1 MERKHVMK
9 KSTIKAGEV
18 YQVKVSGK
26 LTEVRI
32 VGGNP
37 HGGWDGI
44 NLATKKEVRI
54 KSGARLRK
62 PISQKAKEAAGEQTK
77 THTPPQVETQTPET
91 GTTPSTKKERHKA
104 KPSGLDLAAKIL
116 QEAGKPL
123 NCQEIVKQLLDNGLW
138 KTDGKTPAATIYS
151 AIITEIKKKGAESRF
166 RKTERG
172 KFEFAA

>member
-1 MERKHVMK
+1 MK

-26 LTEVRI
+26 LAQVRI
-32 VGGNP
+32 IGGNP

-44 NLATKKEVRI
+44 NLATKKQVRI

-62 PISQKAKEAAGEQTK
+62 PISEKAKEAAQEQTK
-77 THTPPQVETQTPET
+77 TTTPPHTPPQVQTQTDESS
-91 GTTPSTKKERHKA
+91 TTASPKKERTQT
-104 KPSGLDLAAKIL
+104 KPGGLSCAARVLAE
-116 QEAGKPL
+116 EARPL
-123 NCQEIVKQLLDNGLW
+123 SCPEMVKLMLEKGYW

-151 AIITEIKKKGAESRF
+151 AILMEIKKKGADSRF

-172 KFEFAA
+172 KFELAK

>member
-1 MERKHVMK
+1 MK

-26 LTEVRI
+26 LTDVRI
-32 VGGNP
+32 IGGNP

-44 NLATKKEVRI
+44 NLATKKQVRI

-62 PISQKAKEAAGEQTK
+62 PISQKAKEAVNEVENK
-77 THTPPQVETQTPET
+77 TPATPQVETQTPET
-91 GTTPSTKKERHKA
+91 NATPTPKKERSKS

-116 QEAGKPL
+116 QEAGQPL
-123 NCQEIVKQLLDNGLW
+123 NCQEIVKQLLDRGLW

-151 AIITEIKKKGAESRF
+151 AIITEIKNKGVQSRF
-166 RKTERG
+166 VKTERG
-172 KFEFAA
+172 KFIAAK

>member
-1 MERKHVMK
+1 VK

-44 NLATKKEVRI
+44 NLATKKSVRI

-62 PISQKAKEAAGEQTK
+62 PISQKAKEAVKESETK
-77 THTPPQVETQTPET
+77 THTPGQVETQTKET
-91 GTTPSTKKERHKA
+91 AVTPAVKKERHKS
-104 KPSGLDLAAKIL
+104 KPSGLDSAAKVL
-116 QEAGKPL
+116 QEASQPL
-123 NCQEIVKQLLDNGLW
+123 NCQEIVKRMIEQNMW
-138 KTDGKTPAATIYS
+138 KTEGKTPASTIYS

-172 KFEFAA
+172 KFEFAK